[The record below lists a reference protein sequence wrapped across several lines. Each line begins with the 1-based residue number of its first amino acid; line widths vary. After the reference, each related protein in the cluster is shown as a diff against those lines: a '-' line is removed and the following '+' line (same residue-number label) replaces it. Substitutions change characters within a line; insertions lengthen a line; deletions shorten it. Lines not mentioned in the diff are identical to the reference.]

1 MQGLQV
7 FAGADDAWG
16 GFAARY
22 VERVRDEFGKLGIWV
37 WGIEGGHGE
46 GRKVFLECHDRH
58 RAKLMDR
65 QLRTSSC

>member
-22 VERVRDEFGKLGIWV
+22 VERVRDEFGKVGIWV
-37 WGIEGGHGE
+37 WGIEVGDGE
-46 GRKVFLECHDRH
+46 GRKVFLESRDR
-58 RAKLMDR
+58 L
-65 QLRTSSC
+65 